1 MPSSDTWFTPENAR
15 EMQARGAKVRAAKKS
30 MREDMKWVLGLHV
43 SDAKIVPYD
52 EITSYNAIE
61 NANPTVQAAIVAGI
75 AKRAAQ
81 GDPQAAKLVRE
92 ILGPDEEPEGAARS
106 HELAPFLIEKFYKG
120 PHYEIVQKRSR
131 NIWLPGGRGGTKSAF
146 SAFEI
151 VAGLEADPTACA
163 VCFRKVGSTLRDSVF
178 AQIQFAISM
187 LGLTDDYESS
197 VSPMQVKRKS
207 TGQVVLFRGCDKA
220 EKSKGIT
227 LPDPKMRIKFVWMEE
242 TDQFAG
248 MEEIRTVLQSVV
260 RGTDDIT
267 TIYTYNPP
275 RSRDSWVNKE
285 ILRTDGKYICESN
298 YLDVP
303 TEWLGQAFIDEAES
317 LKEWNEE
324 AYRHEYLG
332 EPVGYGAQVFENL
345 EIREI
350 TDEEVNECSAYYNGV
365 DWGYYPDPW
374 VFLRIGVKSAQREIL
389 VFCERTGTRMSNEDT
404 AQVIRDAL
412 KDCGIRHTE
421 DEVIT
426 CDSAEPKSIEEYRR
440 LGLKAQPC
448 TKYPGSVESGI
459 KALAGEW
466 RLIIDPDRA
475 PLAASE
481 FNGYEFTRL
490 KDGTVVSQYPDADNH
505 TIDAARYALERI
517 LAGKER

>member
-1 MPSSDTWFTPENAR
+1 MPSSDGWFTPENAR
-15 EMQARGAKVRAAKKS
+15 EMQARSAKVRAAKRS
-30 MREDMKWVLGLHV
+30 MREDMKWILGLHV
-43 SDAKIVPYD
+43 SDGAVVPYD

-61 NANPTVQAAIVAGI
+61 NSNPTIQAAMLAGI
-75 AKRAAQ
+75 ARRAAS
-81 GDPQAAKLVRE
+81 GDPQAARLVRE
-92 ILGPDEEPEGAARS
+92 ILGPDDETGIEARG
-106 HELAPFLIEKFYKG
+106 HELAPYIIEKFYKG
-120 PHYEIVQKRSR
+120 PHYEIQMKRERS
-131 NIWLPGGRGGTKSAF
+131 IWLPGGRGGTKSAF
-146 SAFEI
+146 AGFEI

-163 VCFRKVGSTLRDSVF
+163 VAFRKVGSTLRDSVY
-178 AQIQFAISM
+178 AQIQFALAM
-187 LGLTDDYESS
+187 MGLGEDYECS
-197 VSPMQVKRKS
+197 VSPMQIKRKA

-227 LPDPKMRIKFVWMEE
+227 LPDPKMRIKYVWIEE
-242 TDQFAG
+242 ADQFAG

-260 RGTDDIT
+260 RGADDVT
-267 TIYTYNPP
+267 TIFTYNPP

-285 ILRTDGKYICESN
+285 ILNPDGKYICESN
-298 YLDVP
+298 YMDVP
-303 TEWLGQAFIDEAES
+303 PEWLGQAFIDQAES

-332 EPVGYGAQVFENL
+332 EAIGYGAQVFENL

-350 TDEEVNECSAYYNGV
+350 TKEEIKECSAFYNGV

-374 VFLRIGVKSAQREIL
+374 VFIRIGVKQAQREIL
-389 VFCERTGTRMSNEDT
+389 IYTERTGTRMSNEET
-404 AQVIRDAL
+404 AQVIKATL
-412 KDCGIRHTE
+412 KAEGIRHPE

-440 LGLKAQPC
+440 LGLKAQKC

-466 RLIIDPDRA
+466 RIIIDPARA

-481 FNGYEFTRL
+481 FNGYEFARL
-490 KDGTVVSQYPDADNH
+490 KDGTVISQYPDEDNH
-505 TIDAARYALERI
+505 TIDATRYALERI
-517 LAGKER
+517 LAGKES